1 MKLRFALAV
10 VLVGLSML
18 IVAACGDDAP
28 TESQPTVAIE
38 QRPPPACGW
47 ERLRLWQTSVAD
59 WFADNDESA
68 AVYWWRPG
76 AGQFG
81 AARRDQPE
89 SDQPGRLRL
98 LHQGD
103 LIWSEAADGEPV
115 TVFGLADSLGVIQLR
130 RGLNLLPWVGHASS
144 DVTLWQVLRWIAPSL
159 ISVARWDR
167 EQGACRVHPPSEG
180 DWAEIAPKP
189 GDLLALELRED
200 ATWAQPWA
208 QTPLLLTAGDIG
220 VEGYRELRE
229 ELVAVVGFV
238 AARYGLVAPVS
249 VVILQTS
256 PDALAESVRQALNPE
271 LRSDWWPEDACG
283 AAWDGGMALTVDCQ
297 DPIAVDHEYVHI
309 VQRALISGEARP
321 AGETRPRWLIEG
333 MASYIAARYREAAGH
348 EPYAAARRRYA
359 LSARIRSGS
368 LTLERLETVEQW
380 LAADPTAAYANGFL
394 AAEWLAA
401 DAGEDALFDYL
412 HQLRQARQ
420 TRQAGRLWRDAFEAA
435 FGVNVAEF
443 YAAFERHTPTIDP
456 APAER
461 SPEG

>member
-1 MKLRFALAV
+1 MKLRFGLAV
-10 VLVGLSML
+10 VVVGLL
-18 IVAACGDDAP
+18 ILIAAGCDDDAP
-28 TESQPTVAIE
+28 TDPPPTVAIE
-38 QRPPPACGW
+38 QRPPPTCGW
-47 ERLRLWQTSVAD
+47 ERLRLWRTSVAD

-68 AVYWWRPG
+68 TVYWWRPG
-76 AGQFG
+76 AGQFST
-81 AARRDQPE
+81 ARRDQPE
-89 SDQPGRLRL
+89 SDQSEQPRL

-103 LIWSEAADGEPV
+103 LIWSETAGGESVAA
-115 TVFGLADSLGVIQLR
+115 FGLDDVLGVIQLR
-130 RGLNLLPWVGHASS
+130 RGINLLPWVGHASS
-144 DVTLWQVLRWIAPSL
+144 DVTLWQALRWIAPSL

-167 EQGACRVHPPSEG
+167 EQGACRVHPPNEG
-180 DWAEIAPKP
+180 DWTEIAPRP
-189 GDLLALELRED
+189 GDLLAMELRED

-238 AARYGLVAPVS
+238 AARYGVVAPVS
-249 VVILQTS
+249 VAILQTS
-256 PDALAESVRQALNPE
+256 PDAVAESVRLALNPE

-283 AAWDGGMALTVDCQ
+283 AAWDGGMALTVGCQ

-309 VQRALISGEARP
+309 VQRALISGEARS
-321 AGETRPRWLIEG
+321 AGETGPSWLMEG
-333 MASYIAARYREAAGH
+333 MANYIAARYRDAAGH
-348 EPYAAARRRYA
+348 EPYAEARRRYA

-412 HQLRQARQ
+412 HQLRQ

-435 FGVNVAEF
+435 FGVGVAEF
-443 YAAFERHTPTIDP
+443 YAAFERHTPAIDP
-456 APAER
+456 LPAER

>member
-1 MKLRFALAV
+1 MKLRFGLAV
-10 VLVGLSML
+10 VVVGLLML
-18 IVAACGDDAP
+18 IAAGCGDDAP
-28 TESQPTVAIE
+28 TDPPPTVAIE

-47 ERLRLWQTSVAD
+47 EWLRLWRTSLPD
-59 WFADNDESA
+59 WFADHEAST

-89 SDQPGRLRL
+89 SDQPEQLRL

-103 LIWSEAADGEPV
+103 LIWSEAVAGDPV
-115 TVFGLADSLGVIQLR
+115 TAFGLDDVLGAIQLR
-130 RGLNLLPWVGHASS
+130 RGINLLSWVGHASS
-144 DVTLWQVLRWIAPSL
+144 DATLWQALRWIAPSL
-159 ISVARWDR
+159 ISVTRWDR
-167 EQGACRVHPPSEG
+167 EQGACRVHPPDEG
-180 DWAEIAPKP
+180 DWTEITPRP

-208 QTPLLLTAGDIG
+208 QAPLLLTAGDIG

-238 AARYGLVAPVS
+238 AARYGVVAPVR
-249 VVILQTS
+249 VAILQTS
-256 PDALAESVRQALNPE
+256 PDAVAESVRLALNPE

-283 AAWDGGMALTVDCQ
+283 AAWDGGMALTIDCQ
-297 DPIAVDHEYVHI
+297 DPVAVDHEYVHI
-309 VQRALISGEARP
+309 VQRALISGEARS
-321 AGETRPRWLIEG
+321 AGEIGPSWLMEG
-333 MASYIAARYREAAGH
+333 MASYIAARYRDAAGH
-348 EPYAAARRRYA
+348 EPYVEARRRYA

-412 HQLRQARQ
+412 HQLRQTRQ
-420 TRQAGRLWRDAFEAA
+420 TGRLWRDAFEAA
-435 FGVNVAEF
+435 FGVGAAEF
-443 YAAFERHTPTIDP
+443 YTAFERHTPAIDP
-456 APAER
+456 LPAER
-461 SPEG
+461 PAER

>member
-1 MKLRFALAV
+1 MKLRFGLAV
-10 VLVGLSML
+10 VLVGLSMP
-18 IVAACGDDAP
+18 IAVGCGDDAP
-28 TESQPTVAIE
+28 TEPQPAIAVG
-38 QRPPPACGW
+38 RHAPPPACGW
-47 ERLRLWQTSVAD
+47 ERLRLWRTSLPD
-59 WFADNDESA
+59 WFADHEAST

-81 AARRDQPE
+81 AARRDRPA
-89 SDQPGRLRL
+89 SDQSEQLRL

-103 LIWSEAADGEPV
+103 LIWSEAGDGDPV
-115 TVFGLADSLGVIQLR
+115 AAFGLDDALDVIQLR

-144 DVTLWQVLRWIAPSL
+144 DVTLWQALRWIAPSL
-159 ISVARWDR
+159 ISVTRWDR
-167 EQGACRVHPPSEG
+167 EQGVCRVHPPGEG
-180 DWAEIAPKP
+180 EWEAIAPRP

-238 AARYGLVAPVS
+238 AARYRVVAPVR
-249 VVILQTS
+249 VAILQTS
-256 PDALAESVRQALNPE
+256 PDAVAESVRSALNPE

-297 DPIAVDHEYVHI
+297 DPIAVDHEYVHV
-309 VQRALISGEARP
+309 VQRALISGEARA
-321 AGETRPRWLIEG
+321 AGEIGPSWLMEG
-333 MASYIAARYREAAGH
+333 MASYIAARYRDAAGH
-348 EPYAAARRRYA
+348 EPYAEARRRYA

-394 AAEWLAA
+394 AAEWLAV

-412 HQLRQARQ
+412 HQLRQ

-435 FGVNVAEF
+435 FGVDVAEF

-456 APAER
+456 APAEQPVER
-461 SPEG
+461 